1 MGGVHPERLKKE
13 VRIMKRWVVFLI
25 GIGLVF
31 SAGAVAPPSAGQEI
45 IGSFQGLGDLPGGD
59 FASLAWGG
67 SADGTAVT
75 GESDSGYPQAFFWT
89 QGTGMVPLPLLPGR
103 EQNSH
108 GDVLSANGTKV
119 AGWCGWEILGWEA
132 CVWTFDGTQW
142 TVEGLGDLVGGKYK
156 SHAHYMTPNGNV
168 VVGQGNSDKCPLA
181 CRWLWD
187 SAVWVLQAID
197 YASGRS
203 YWSLATACSD
213 DGSIIVGER
222 CKSSTIAF
230 RWTKATGMVDLGV
243 LPKMKYS
250 TAGACSAD
258 GSVVVGLSWP
268 LQGRSYGQAFRWT
281 AATKMVGLGDLPG
294 GSFFSEAGAVS
305 ADGSI
310 VVGRSGTANGNEAFI
325 WDALNGMRRVA
336 DELAANGVFTPA
348 GWTLQE
354 ARSIAVNA
362 GIITIVGTGINP
374 AGQTEAWRAVIGQ

>member
-1 MGGVHPERLKKE
+1 
-13 VRIMKRWVVFLI
+13 MKRNVWVPVLGLI
-25 GIGLVF
+25 LVPAFVGLGLVF
-31 SAGAVAPPSAGQEI
+31 SAGAIVSPATGQAI
-45 IGSFQGLGDLPGGD
+45 GGSFQGLGDLPGGD

-75 GESDSGYPQAFFWT
+75 GDSDSGYPQAFFWT
-89 QGTGMVPLPLLPGR
+89 QATGMVPLPLLPGR

-108 GDVLSANGTKV
+108 GDVLSANSTKV

-142 TVEGLGDLVGGKYK
+142 TVEGLGDLAGGKYK

-187 SAVWVLQAID
+187 GAVWVLQAIE

-203 YWSLATACSD
+203 YWSLAMACSD

-222 CKSSTIAF
+222 CKSMPIAF
-230 RWTKATGMVDLGV
+230 RWTKAKGMVDLGV
-243 LPKMKYS
+243 LPKMKCS
-250 TAGACSAD
+250 SAGACSAD
-258 GSVVVGLSWP
+258 GSVVAGLSYP
-268 LQGRSYGQAFRWT
+268 TLGARSSGLAFRWT
-281 AATKMVGLGDLPG
+281 AATGMVGLGDLPG
-294 GSFFSEAGAVS
+294 GSFFSEAVAVS

-325 WDALNGMRRVA
+325 WDAANGMRRVT
-336 DELAANGVFTPA
+336 DELVTNGVFMPA

-362 GIITIVGTGINP
+362 GVVTIVGWGINP
-374 AGQTEAWRAVIGQ
+374 DGYTEAWRAVIGQ